1 MTAGEVTQLFING
14 VLAGTQLAVPA
25 IGFTTV
31 FAVLRFP
38 NFAVASH
45 ATIGAYAGYLANTM
59 FGLPAAAAL
68 LVAFLGAGLVGV
80 VSDEAVLRRLRTAGP
95 LTVAIASVA
104 LTIVLENVIRFA
116 FGNDPRGYD
125 LAVLRDWR
133 IDLGAFGLLR
143 IGPQQVINA
152 GAATI
157 AMAILFLFLG
167 FTRIGKMMRAV
178 ADNPTLASLKGI
190 NADIV
195 ARLAN
200 FIGMGLA
207 GYGGMLIA
215 MDTAVDPLTGFR
227 VVLSIFAAAVVGGLG
242 SIPGAVVGAFVI
254 GIGEEMSLLL
264 LDPTYRTAVGFFAIL
279 IVLTL
284 RPRGLLGERAI

>member
-1 MTAGEVTQLFING
+1 MIGDIPQLLING
-14 VLAGTQLAVPA
+14 LLAGTQLAVPA

-45 ATIGAYAGYLANTM
+45 ATLGAYAGYLANTT

-68 LVAFLGAGLVGV
+68 IVAFLVAGMFGV
-80 VSDEAVLRRLRTAGP
+80 ASDEIVLRRLRTSGP

-104 LTIVLENVIRFA
+104 LTIVLENVVRFA

-133 IDLGAFGLLR
+133 VDLGWLGRVR
-143 IGPQQVINA
+143 IGPQQVMNA
-152 GAATI
+152 GAAAI
-157 AMAILFLFLG
+157 AMAVLFGFLG
-167 FTRIGKMMRAV
+167 FTRTGKMMRAV
-178 ADNPTLASLKGI
+178 ADNPMLASLKGI
-190 NADIV
+190 NADTV

-227 VVLSIFAAAVVGGLG
+227 VMLSIFAAAVVGGLG
-242 SIPGAVVGAFVI
+242 SIPGAVLGAFVV
-254 GIGEEMSLLL
+254 GVGEEMSVLFF
-264 LDPTYRTAVGFFAIL
+264 DPTYRTAVGFFAIL

-284 RPRGLLGERAI
+284 RPRGLLGERAV